1 MATDK
6 IVDPNRGVRNV
17 LIIMGAVVWLTGL
30 LPVFWSGSLAE
41 NLLMYSV
48 FFLVV
53 LSVMIFARIS
63 YPKVVLDHEGVTV
76 TFFRKKSY
84 LWKDIIEAGRYHSD
98 RKSPAARYFNL
109 VLILP
114 GGSPK
119 RPGKDRGYLLR
130 KPFQKVSLPNERHIL
145 DFIRARYGQLDFD
158 DYDQVSEFDKRIHH
172 LDQTK

>member
-48 FFLVV
+48 FLLVV
-53 LSVMIFARIS
+53 ISMMIFTRIS
-63 YPKVVLDHEGVTV
+63 YPKVILDYEGVTV

-119 RPGKDRGYLLR
+119 RPGKDRGYLFR
-130 KPFQKVSLPNERHIL
+130 KPFQTVSLPNERHIL

-158 DYDQVSEFDKRIHH
+158 DYDQVSAFDKKIHH
-172 LDQTK
+172 LEQTE

>member
-6 IVDPNRGVRNV
+6 IVDPSRGVRNV
-17 LIIMGAVVWLTGL
+17 LIVLGAVLWLTGL
-30 LPVFWSGSLAE
+30 LPVFWAGSLAE

-48 FFLVV
+48 FFLAG
-53 LSVMIFARIS
+53 LSVMICARIS
-63 YPKVVLDHEGVTV
+63 LPTVILDYEGVTV

-130 KPFQKVSLPNERHIL
+130 KPFQTVSLPNERHIL

-158 DYDQVSEFDKRIHH
+158 DYDQVSAFDKKIHH
-172 LDQTK
+172 LDQTQ